1 MIKGWEMTELF
12 KTTLNYSNS
21 GKADWLRKVDWYSIP
36 IREIA
41 GIEGKKQARYCPL
54 ENVIELAPDDNFP
67 VLFGSFIHELYHAS
81 QRRRFGLLLYWLFL
95 GLFRPLMERGAKE
108 AELAAVEWAN
118 EIQIQ
123 QWRENIWKRKS
134 KV

>member
-1 MIKGWEMTELF
+1 MNKLF

-36 IREIA
+36 IREIV
-41 GIEGKKQARYCPL
+41 GIEGKKQARFCPL

-67 VLFGSFIHELYHAS
+67 VLFGSFIHELYHVK
-81 QRRRFGLLLYWLFL
+81 QRRKFGLLLYWLFL
-95 GLFRPLMERGAKE
+95 GLFRPLMERGAKK

-123 QWRENIWKRKS
+123 QWRDNIWKRKS

>member
-1 MIKGWEMTELF
+1 MTDLF

-21 GKADWLRKVDWYSIP
+21 GLADWIREIDWYSIP

-67 VLFGSFIHELYHAS
+67 VLFGSFIHELYHVK
-81 QRRRFGLLLYWLFL
+81 QRRRFGLLLYWFFL
-95 GLFRPLMERGAKE
+95 GIFRPLMEKNAKK
-108 AELAAVEWAN
+108 AELDAVEWAN
-118 EIQIQ
+118 DQRMET
-123 QWRENIWKRKS
+123 WRKDKWKRKS

>member
-1 MIKGWEMTELF
+1 MTDLF

-21 GKADWLRKVDWYSIP
+21 GLADWIREIDWYSIP

-54 ENVIELAPDDNFP
+54 EFP
-67 VLFGSFIHELYHAS
+67 VLFGSFIHELRHAR
-81 QRRRFGLLLYWLFL
+81 QRRKFGLILYCLLL
-95 GLFRPLMERGAKE
+95 GLFRSWMEKSAKK
-108 AELAAVEWAN
+108 AELDAVEWAN
-118 EIQIQ
+118 DQRMET
-123 QWRENIWKRKS
+123 WRKDKWKRKS

>member
-1 MIKGWEMTELF
+1 MTDLF

-21 GKADWLRKVDWYSIP
+21 GLADWIREIDWYSIK
-36 IREIA
+36 IREIT
-41 GIEGKKQARYCPL
+41 GIEGKKQARYCPIT
-54 ENVIELAPDDNFP
+54 NTIELAADSNFP
-67 VLFGSFIHELYHAS
+67 VLFGSFIHELYHVK
-81 QRRRFGLLLYWLFL
+81 QRRKFGLLLYWLFL
-95 GLFRPLMERGAKE
+95 GIFRPLMEKSAKK
-108 AELAAVEWAN
+108 AELDAVEWAN

>member
-1 MIKGWEMTELF
+1 MTELF

-21 GKADWLRKVDWYSIP
+21 GKADWLREIDWYSIP

-54 ENVIELAPDDNFP
+54 ENVIELAPDNNFP
-67 VLFGSFIHELYHAS
+67 VLFGSFIHELYHAR
-81 QRRRFGLLLYWLFL
+81 QRRRFGLLIHWLFL
-95 GLFRPLMERGAKE
+95 GLFRPLMERGAKK

-118 EIQIQ
+118 EQRIQN
-123 QWRENIWKRKS
+123 WREKWKRKS

>member
-1 MIKGWEMTELF
+1 MTDLF

-21 GKADWLRKVDWYSIP
+21 GLADWIREIDWYSIP

-54 ENVIELAPDDNFP
+54 ENVVELAPDDNFP
-67 VLFGSFIHELYHAS
+67 VLFWSFIHELRHAR
-81 QRRRFGLLLYWLFL
+81 QRQKFGLILYCLLL
-95 GLFRPLMERGAKE
+95 GLFRSWMEKSAKK
-108 AELAAVEWAN
+108 AELDAVEWAN
-118 EIQIQ
+118 DQRMET
-123 QWRENIWKRKS
+123 WRKDKWKRKS

>member
-1 MIKGWEMTELF
+1 MTDLF

-21 GKADWLRKVDWYSIP
+21 GLADWIREIDWYSIP

-54 ENVIELAPDDNFP
+54 ENVVELAPDDNFP
-67 VLFGSFIHELYHAS
+67 VLFGSFIHELRHAR
-81 QRRRFGLLLYWLFL
+81 QRRKFGLSLYCLLL
-95 GLFRPLMERGAKE
+95 GLFRSWMEKSAKK
-108 AELAAVEWAN
+108 AELDAVEWAN
-118 EIQIQ
+118 DQRMET
-123 QWRENIWKRKS
+123 WRKDKWKRKS

>member
-1 MIKGWEMTELF
+1 MTELF

-21 GKADWLRKVDWYSIP
+21 GKADWLRKVDWYQIP
-36 IREIA
+36 IREIV

-54 ENVIELAPDDNFP
+54 ENIIELAPDDNFP
-67 VLFGSFIHELYHAS
+67 VLFGSFIHELYHAR
-81 QRRRFGLLLYWLFL
+81 QCRIFGRILYWMFLFF
-95 GLFRPLMERGAKE
+95 FRRIMEKRAKK

-123 QWRENIWKRKS
+123 KWRESVWKRKS

>member
-1 MIKGWEMTELF
+1 MTELF
-12 KTTLNYSNS
+12 KTTLKYSNS
-21 GKADWLRKVDWYSIP
+21 GLADWVREIDWYSIK
-36 IREIA
+36 IREIV
-41 GIEGKKQARYCPL
+41 GIEGKKQARYCPIT
-54 ENVIELAPDDNFP
+54 NTIELAPDDNFP
-67 VLFGSFIHELYHAS
+67 VLFGSFIHELYHVK
-81 QRRRFGLLLYWLFL
+81 QRRKFGLLLYWLFL

-123 QWRENIWKRKS
+123 QWRDNIWKRKS